1 MPWRGCGGL
10 GQEGSGLWN
19 GLDVE
24 LAQDLDEYG
33 VGADRSCVD
42 REAVAEYFVGHGL
55 LLLDWPNRTEPDAP
69 TISRQ
74 VSRTHVTGLAGD
86 GRFSH
91 RAATAAMQIGRQRC
105 YDHPNGVSHEHGAA
119 APDRGRWRS
128 GRVPSRQSL
137 RTRGRRCRRDGRL
150 RASVRSR
157 GPAGRNLGGQL
168 PPGRSGP
175 PSRWEPQVAL
185 REVVAHRMRGRW
197 ARPSPGCGPTTVV
210 GQAFPFDVATFVSAR
225 WASGTAPVQT
235 STNAS
240 DWTNLVTLHGR
251 GCQSVGG
258 RLAEQTERADRTGGS
273 PSPAIPSIT
282 LPVIS
287 P

>member
-1 MPWRGCGGL
+1 M
-10 GQEGSGLWN
+10 
-19 GLDVE
+19 D
-24 LAQDLDEYG
+24 
-33 VGADRSCVD
+33 SCSST
-42 REAVAEYFVGHGL
+42 G
-55 LLLDWPNRTEPDAP
+55 RTEPNQDADDLFDRLAVP
-69 TISRQ
+69 TSP
-74 VSRTHVTGLAGD
+74 GWPGM
-86 GRFSH
+86 
-91 RAATAAMQIGRQRC
+91 AASPTVRRRPLCRSGGQRC